1 MNNVGRAVKKMV
13 LMLGSKDIAA
23 INKSD
28 IYDTYK
34 DLYLSKNKREVK
46 LLQGIQSANGLKA
59 RVGVKKADGTALA
72 VTTLENAIK
81 KTFDERFAI
90 PSDFDFFKQPVYPY
104 GLKKDLIVRL
114 ELNSSEKLISCTGD
128 TSATYK
134 VSDKSLQYYAIFD
147 KPYATVI
154 GEMYTR
160 AISIP
165 YTKVT
170 LIHYQ
175 TLSKR
180 DTTWKI
186 DVNNLSVSS
195 LQCLLLL
202 FLDKR
207 DDFVKHQENFNN
219 N

>member
-34 DLYLSKNKREVK
+34 DLYLSKKEREVK

-154 GEMYTR
+154 GEMYTG

>member
-34 DLYLSKNKREVK
+34 DLYLSKKEREVK

-59 RVGVKKADGTALA
+59 RVGVKKTDGTALA

-134 VSDKSLQYYAIFD
+134 LSDKSLQYYAIFD
-147 KPYATVI
+147 KPYATVR
-154 GEMYTR
+154 GEMYTG

>member
-13 LMLGSKDIAA
+13 LMLGSKDIDT

-34 DLYLSKNKREVK
+34 DVYLSKNKREVK

-59 RVGVKKADGTALA
+59 RVSVKKADGTALA

-114 ELNSSEKLISCTGD
+114 ELNSSEKLRD

-134 VSDKSLQYYAIFD
+134 VSDKSLQYNAIFD

-154 GEMYTR
+154 GEMYTG

-186 DVNNLSVSS
+186 DLNNLSVSS